1 MAMKSIFLSI
11 MSKENRRRR
20 GLSLSAIVCL
30 LMGLMMSVT
39 GQAYQPIQPRELIAR
54 VELTNAADYVRKDA
68 AVYLDLEGLGL
79 AAHDRRG
86 EFLVVEEKGLQ
97 TQSQVIDT
105 DGNGVMDTLL
115 VLSDYGPAEVKQFEV
130 YSDAV
135 AAHARAMPQRVY
147 AELSQK
153 VGGHWKKGK
162 SAGNKD
168 RGGYEYLEG
177 HFVNV
182 QRLEIPSQHSDHAW
196 FIRYEGVGI
205 ESGEVGYRQYL
216 DWRNGIDIF
225 GKKTTSMVLSGV
237 GQDGFDSYHEPADWG
252 QDILKVG
259 DSLGLG
265 SYGYFDGEKAHRVS
279 DFSGSFCRI
288 LSNGPVHA
296 SYEVGFQGWQVEG
309 YDTDITA
316 RVSMQAGSRLARVE
330 LKLSKPLPLLC
341 TGIVKHEGVNYYQGE
356 LESITDQ
363 AYSYIATWGKQ
374 SLAGDNLGMAVIFK
388 RNDVNDLTTDDH
400 NYLVALQTDSLNE
413 VDYYFLAAWEGEEP
427 DGIKTEAEFLDYVKK
442 QCRDLTVPIHVRK

>member
-1 MAMKSIFLSI
+1 MAVKSIFLSV
-11 MSKENRRRR
+11 MSKENRRWR

-30 LMGLMMSVT
+30 LTALLMNVT
-39 GQAYQPIQPRELIAR
+39 GQAQTQIQPRELIAR
-54 VELTNAADYVRKDA
+54 LELSNAADYVRKDA
-68 AVYLDLEGLGL
+68 AVYLDLESLGL
-79 AAHDRRG
+79 AANDNRG
-86 EFLVVEEKGLQ
+86 ESLVVEQKGVQ
-97 TQSQVIDT
+97 AQSQVIDT
-105 DGNGVMDTLL
+105 DGDGVVDTLL
-115 VLSDYGPAEVKQFEV
+115 VLSDYGPAEVKHLEV

-135 AAHARAMPQRVY
+135 AARARAMPQRVY
-147 AELSQK
+147 AEISQK
-153 VGGHWKKGK
+153 VGGYWKEGK
-162 SAGNKD
+162 SDGDKS
-168 RGGYEYLEG
+168 RGGYEYLQG

-182 QRLEIPSQHSDHAW
+182 QRLEVPSQHSDHAW
-196 FIRYEGVGI
+196 YIRYEGVGI

-225 GKKTTSMVLSGV
+225 GKKTTAMVLHNV

-252 QDILKVG
+252 MDLLKVG

-279 DFSGSFCRI
+279 DFGGLFCRI

-296 SYEVGFQGWQVEG
+296 SYEVRCQGWQVEG
-309 YDTDITA
+309 YDTDITT

-341 TGIVKHEGVNYYQGE
+341 TGIVKHEGVNYYQSD
-356 LESITDQ
+356 LESITGQ
-363 AYSYIATWGKQ
+363 AYSYIATWGPQ

-388 RNDVNDLTTDDH
+388 RNDVRNLTTDDN
-400 NYLVALQTDSLNE
+400 NYLVTLRTDSLNE

-427 DGIKTEAEFLDYVKK
+427 GGIKTEAEFLDYVKK
-442 QCRDLTVPIHVRK
+442 QCRDLTVPLRVRK

>member
-1 MAMKSIFLSI
+1 M
-11 MSKENRRRR
+11 
-20 GLSLSAIVCL
+20 SAIACL
-30 LMGLMMSVT
+30 LTVLLMSVT
-39 GQAYQPIQPRELIAR
+39 GQAQMKIQSRELIAR
-54 VELTNAADYVRKDA
+54 LELSNSADYVRKDA
-68 AVYLDLEGLGL
+68 AVYLDLESLGL
-79 AAHDRRG
+79 AAHDQRG
-86 EFLVVEEKGLQ
+86 QFLVVEEKSVQ

-105 DGNGVMDTLL
+105 DGDGVMDTLL
-115 VLSDYGPAEVKQFEV
+115 VLSDYGPAEVKQFAV

-153 VGGHWKKGK
+153 VGGYWKKGK
-162 SAGNKD
+162 SDGNKE

-182 QRLEIPSQHSDHAW
+182 QRLEVPSQHSDHAW

-205 ESGEVGYRQYL
+205 ESGQVGYRQYL

-259 DSLGLG
+259 DALGLG
-265 SYGYFDGEKAHRVS
+265 SYGYFDGEKALRVS
-279 DFSGSFCRI
+279 DFSGLFCRI

-316 RVSMQAGSRLARVE
+316 KVSMHAGSRLPHVE
-330 LKLSKPLPLLC
+330 LKLSKRLPMLC
-341 TGIVKHEGVNYYQGE
+341 TGIVKLKGANYYQGD
-356 LESITDQ
+356 LESITGE
-363 AYSYIATWGKQ
+363 AYSYMATWGQQ

-388 RNDVNDLTTDDH
+388 H
-400 NYLVALQTDSLNE
+400 
-413 VDYYFLAAWEGEEP
+413 
-427 DGIKTEAEFLDYVKK
+427 
-442 QCRDLTVPIHVRK
+442 RD